1 MAEDHQLKL
10 LGLWASPYSIRVELV
25 LKLKRLQYRYIE
37 EKSSKSSLLLE
48 SNPVLKK
55 IPVFFHEGKTPIAE
69 SLIIVEYIDEIW
81 RQSYPVLPEDPGDRA
96 AARFWAKFIDETIFP
111 VAWKVYAG
119 KGKEKE
125 EAVEEYVRLLKVLE
139 AELKGKD
146 YFGGERIGFLDV
158 AAIHLHFFELLQE
171 EEGDDRLMK
180 PETFPALFKWLEK
193 FRSND
198 AVRECLPPADKLL
211 RYSRVRRAA
220 LLQESAP
227 K

>member
-96 AARFWAKFIDETIFP
+96 AARFWAKFIDET
-111 VAWKVYAG
+111 
-119 KGKEKE
+119 GKEKE

>member
-69 SLIIVEYIDEIW
+69 SLIIVEYIDE
-81 RQSYPVLPEDPGDRA
+81 
-96 AARFWAKFIDETIFP
+96 IFP